1 MRMNRII
8 ALILVFV
15 TVCSFSKVFAAEPT
29 TVQAI
34 ETQAA
39 ENEIMPMDLEFG
51 QGIHIGGEFTRT
63 YNCLKRDGGYLN
75 FYVKNNGN
83 GPVLITINGKYSR
96 TIPAGTGG
104 HICAP
109 VTATL
114 FPQSM
119 TVKCVTA
126 SGDNISIEWK
136 VAQRNVDTT

>member
-1 MRMNRII
+1 MNRII
-8 ALILVFV
+8 AFILLLAI
-15 TVCSFSKVFAAEPT
+15 SISLFSACAAESTPPT
-29 TVQAI
+29 TVS
-34 ETQAA
+34 ETT
-39 ENEIMPMDLEFG
+39 PSDLEFG
-51 QGIHIGGEFTRT
+51 QGIHFGGEFTRT
-63 YNCLKRDGGYLN
+63 YNCLKREGGYLN
-75 FYVKNNGN
+75 FYVKNNGS
-83 GPVLITINGKYSR
+83 GPVVITINGKYSR